1 VTSLSFLT
9 ARASA
14 LRRPRI
20 WLALLVSVPTIALA
34 ADRPSAVAAEPQ
46 AATDIRPFRNWYFAE
61 GNSRPEFQTYFSL
74 LNLSDQP
81 ASVMVY
87 YDRDDGIRLVQWL
100 GVAPNARLSFGAND
114 IVGPR
119 AFGASFFSDRDIVVE
134 RSTTWGPQQNG
145 ATSIGFSSADR
156 RSWYFAEGTTRGLV
170 STYFVSR
177 NLSDEPASV
186 TATFTRDDGSVV
198 RRAFTIPPRG
208 RDAFRMNDLLK
219 DTSFAAAFVADRELV
234 VERTI
239 LSEGPT
245 GVLGGPGYAPVGQEV
260 GFRTWSFAEG
270 STRRPYITYFVLF
283 NPNPEASRV
292 QLRFRTE
299 GGEALQHVL
308 QLPGLRRIA
317 FDPRDV
323 LPGTDFA
330 TTISADRPI
339 IAERTYYS
347 TGDGLYGALGATP
360 AQPRSGSRAWY
371 FAEANTTGKIETYF
385 LLSNLSDKP
394 ANVEASY
401 FTDDGGAPKQSLA
414 VPARGRV
421 SIRANDTLPG
431 RTFSARFLGDQD
443 IVVERTFYFPGWS
456 GFTTVGAGVGSP

>member
-1 VTSLSFLT
+1 MQPLPALSSL
-9 ARASA
+9 
-14 LRRPRI
+14 LRILRPRGL
-20 WLALLVSVPTIALA
+20 WLAAVLSCLVLTVS
-34 ADRPSAVAAEPQ
+34 ADRPSALAAVPQ
-46 AATDIRPFRNWYFAE
+46 APAETRPFRSWYFAE
-61 GNSRPEFQTYFSL
+61 GNSRREFQTYFSV

-81 ASVMVY
+81 ASVMAF

-100 GVAPNARLSFGAND
+100 GVSPNARLSFGAND

-119 AFGASFFSDRDIVVE
+119 AFGASFFSDQDIVVE

-145 ATSIGFSSADR
+145 ATSVGFASLDR
-156 RSWYFAEGTTRGLV
+156 KSWYFAEGTTRGLV

-198 RRAFTIPPRG
+198 RRAFNLPPRG
-208 RDAFRMNDLLK
+208 RDAFRMNDLLR
-219 DTSFAAAFVADRELV
+219 DTAFSAAFVADQELV

-239 LSEGPT
+239 MSEGPT
-245 GVLGGPGYAPVGQEV
+245 GVLGGPGYTPVGQEV

-270 STRRPYITYFVLF
+270 STRRPYVTYFVLF
-283 NPNPEASRV
+283 NPNPEASQV
-292 QLRFRTE
+292 QLRFRAE
-299 GGEALQHVL
+299 SGETLQHAL
-308 QLPGLRRIA
+308 QLPGFGRLA

-323 LPGTDFA
+323 LPAADFG
-330 TTISADRPI
+330 TTITADRPI

-360 AQPRSGSRAWY
+360 TPSRSGSRAWY

-394 ANVEASY
+394 ASVEASY
-401 FTDDGGAPKQSLA
+401 FTESGQAPKQSLA
-414 VPARGRV
+414 VPARGRLSV
-421 SIRANDTLPG
+421 RANDTLPG

-443 IVVERTFYFPGWS
+443 ILVERTFYFPGWS
-456 GFTTVGAGVGSP
+456 GFTVVGAGVGRS